1 VGCVHS
7 APPGLWGLLPH
18 WAKDSKVAFTM
29 INAREETLIPGH
41 ELFAFAGLWMGRTD
55 GDTGEAIES
64 CTIITTRA
72 PPRKTSAL

>member
-1 VGCVHS
+1 
-7 APPGLWGLLPH
+7 
-18 WAKDSKVAFTM
+18 M

-41 ELFAFAGLWMGRTD
+41 ELFAFAGLWTGRTD

-72 PPRKTSAL
+72 PPSKTSAL